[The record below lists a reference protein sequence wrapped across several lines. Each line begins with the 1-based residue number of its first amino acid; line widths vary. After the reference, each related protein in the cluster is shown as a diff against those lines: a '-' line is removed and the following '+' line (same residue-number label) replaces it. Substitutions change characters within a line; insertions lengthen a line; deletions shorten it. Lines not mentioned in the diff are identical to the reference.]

1 MVMEEEVDHRG
12 DELPPLT
19 KRSSNV
25 NLERILKLHK
35 PDFSAAPLTTT
46 GLWPIIRT
54 MMRYGHDHVMSRT
67 WYHNHGE
74 DPNDGPGVLAVAWHT
89 AGLIDPLLIVLKI
102 NKPYVFAG
110 RQDILTGPLIGW
122 WGRRMGVQP
131 LLRQAERL
139 RGFVDDETATRVN
152 SASML
157 TVASK
162 LAHGQASILLP
173 EGHSHSEWHIHRL
186 RTGPVRSALNAA
198 SLAREIGNDAPVIL
212 PVGLTFRDP
221 HAWFSDALVEFG
233 EPIHLPEL
241 PDKSHG
247 AKLLAGEW
255 VEPDKETTISVRN
268 EMRDRLGSL
277 TPDAP
282 DIDTWRAWL
291 LLGHIGAKL
300 DGKRLTTWQQEVLHG
315 RAIRDQMRGSS
326 NKVWQGPEACGEV
339 DLASTS
345 ELTERARKTAKTLHG
360 MGLDARASHP
370 ASTKLNLK
378 NIVLLLFL
386 IPLIA
391 VALPFTIVG
400 NGVQALVG
408 VMIAKFNSEAVDKR
422 TTFHMMPMM
431 LGTVLIRPLIHFS
444 TAVVIVR
451 MGYSLDIS
459 AYVMV
464 PLLIIILWLIT
475 DLSAFICRCFLRIS
489 CGIKRNFR
497 TYSASRSSG
506 WNSLIVE
513 FDELSGMLGALK

>member
-1 MVMEEEVDHRG
+1 MEEGVDHRG

-25 NLERILKLHK
+25 NLERILKFHK
-35 PDFSAAPLTTT
+35 PDFSDAHLTTT
-46 GLWPIIRT
+46 GFWPIIRT
-54 MMRYGHDHVMSRT
+54 MMQYGHDHVMSRT
-67 WYHNHGE
+67 WYHYHGK

-89 AGLIDPLLIVLKI
+89 AGMIDPLLIVLKI
-102 NKPYVFAG
+102 NKKFVFAG
-110 RQDILTGPLIGW
+110 RQDVLTGPIIGW

-173 EGHSHSEWHIHRL
+173 EGHSHSEWYIHRL

-198 SLAREIGNDAPVIL
+198 ALAREIGNDVPVIL

-221 HAWFSDALVEFG
+221 HAWFSEVLVEFA

-241 PDKSHG
+241 PDKNHG

-255 VEPDKETTISVRN
+255 VEPDKETTITVRN
-268 EMRDRLGSL
+268 EMRDRLGYL

-291 LLGHIGAKL
+291 LLGHL
-300 DGKRLTTWQQEVLHG
+300 DAELAGKRLTTWQQEVLHG

-326 NKVWQGPEACGEV
+326 DKVWQGPEACGEE

-345 ELTERARKTAKTLHG
+345 KLTECARKAAKTLHE

-370 ASTKLNLK
+370 TSAEINWK
-378 NIVLLLFL
+378 NIALALV
-386 IPLIA
+386 ITPLIA
-391 VALPFTIVG
+391 LALPFTIVG
-400 NGVQALVG
+400 NGIQSLIG
-408 VMIAKFNSEAVDKR
+408 FLLAKFNSEAVDKR
-422 TTFHMMPMM
+422 TTFHMMPTM
-431 LGTVLIRPLIHFS
+431 LGTVFIRPLIHIG
-444 TAVVIVR
+444 TALVLLR
-451 MGYSLDIS
+451 TGYFPEYS
-459 AYVMV
+459 AYIMV
-464 PLLIIILWLIT
+464 PALFLFLWFIT
-475 DLSAFICRCFLRIS
+475 DVSALACRGFLRIT
-489 CGIKRNFR
+489 IDIRRNFH
-497 TYSASRSSG
+497 TYSSSRTKG
-506 WNSLIVE
+506 WDSLRTE
-513 FDELSGMLGALK
+513 FDNLSEMLGALK

>member
-35 PDFSAAPLTTT
+35 PDFSDAHLTTT
-46 GLWPIIRT
+46 GFWPVIRT
-54 MMRYGHDHVMSRT
+54 MMRYGHDHVMSKT
-67 WYHNHGE
+67 WYHYHSE

-152 SASML
+152 SSSML

-173 EGHSHSEWHIHRL
+173 EGHSHSEWYIHRL

-198 SLAREIGNDAPVIL
+198 SLAREIGNDVPVIL

-221 HAWFSDALVEFG
+221 HAWFSDASVEFG
-233 EPIHLPEL
+233 EPIQLPEL
-241 PDKSHG
+241 PDKNHG

-255 VEPDKETTISVRN
+255 VEPDKETTIAVRN

-291 LLGHIGAKL
+291 LLGHIAAKS

-315 RAIRDQMRGSS
+315 RAIRDRMRGSS
-326 NKVWQGPEACGEV
+326 NKVWQGPEGCGEE

-345 ELTERARKTAKTLHG
+345 KITEKARKTAKTLHD
-360 MGLDARASHP
+360 MKLDARAYHP
-370 ASTKLNLK
+370 DSAKLNWK
-378 NIVLLLFL
+378 NIVLALVLM
-386 IPLIA
+386 PLIA
-391 VALPFTIVG
+391 VALPFTILG
-400 NGVQALVG
+400 NGIQATVG
-408 VMIAKFNSEAVDKR
+408 FMIAKFNSEAVDKR
-422 TTFHMMPMM
+422 TTFHMMTMM
-431 LGTVLIRPLIHFS
+431 LGTVLIRPIIHIS
-444 TAVVIVR
+444 TALLLLKA
-451 MGYSLDIS
+451 GYFPEYS
-459 AYVMV
+459 AYIMAPILVV
-464 PLLIIILWLIT
+464 ALWLIT
-475 DLSAFICRCFLRIS
+475 DVSTFLCRCFLRIS
-489 CGIKRNFR
+489 CGIRRNIR
-497 TYSASRSSG
+497 THSSSRSKG
-506 WNSLIVE
+506 WDSLRAE
-513 FDELSGMLGALK
+513 FEELSEMLGVLK

>member
-1 MVMEEEVDHRG
+1 MEEEVDHRG

-19 KRSSNV
+19 KRSRNI

-35 PDFSAAPLTTT
+35 PDFSDAHLTTT
-46 GLWPIIRT
+46 GFWPIIRT
-54 MMRYGHDHVMSRT
+54 MMGYGHDHVMSRT
-67 WYHNHGE
+67 WYHYHGE
-74 DPNDGPGVLAVAWHT
+74 DPNNGPGALAVAWHT

-102 NKPYVFAG
+102 NKPFVFAG
-110 RQDILTGPLIGW
+110 RQDILTGPIIGW

-173 EGHSHSEWHIHRL
+173 EGHSHSEWYIHRL

-198 SLAREIGNDAPVIL
+198 ALAREIGNDVPVIL

-233 EPIHLPEL
+233 EPIQLPEL
-241 PDKSHG
+241 PDKNHG
-247 AKLLAGEW
+247 AKLLAGDW
-255 VEPDKETTISVRN
+255 VEPDKETTIAVRD
-268 EMRDRLGSL
+268 EMRDRLGYL

-291 LLGHIGAKL
+291 LLGHITAKL
-300 DGKRLTTWQQEVLHG
+300 DGKRLTTWKQEVLHG
-315 RAIRDQMRGSS
+315 RAFRDQMRGTS
-326 NKVWQGPEACGEV
+326 NKVWQGPEGCGEE

-345 ELTERARKTAKTLHG
+345 KLSERARKAANTLHD

-370 ASTKLNLK
+370 DSAKINWK
-378 NIVLLLFL
+378 NIALALVLM
-386 IPLIA
+386 PLVA
-391 VALPFTIVG
+391 VALPFIIVG
-400 NGVQALVG
+400 NGLQALVG
-408 VMIAKFNSEAVDKR
+408 VTIAKFNSEAVDKK

-431 LGTVLIRPLIHFS
+431 LGTVLFRPLIHVG
-444 TAVVIVR
+444 TVLILLR
-451 MGYSLDIS
+451 MGYFSEYS
-459 AYVMV
+459 AYAMV
-464 PLLIIILWLIT
+464 PILTPILWLIT
-475 DLSAFICRCFLRIS
+475 DASAFLCRCFLRIS
-489 CGIKRNFR
+489 GGIKRNSR
-497 TYSASRSSG
+497 TYFASRSKG
-506 WNSLIVE
+506 WVSLRAE
-513 FDELSGMLGALK
+513 FDELSKMLGALK

>member
-1 MVMEEEVDHRG
+1 MEEEVDHRG

-35 PDFSAAPLTTT
+35 PDFSDARLTTT
-46 GLWPIIRT
+46 GFWPIIRT

-67 WYHNHGE
+67 WYHYHGE
-74 DPNDGPGVLAVAWHT
+74 DPNNGPGALAVAWHT

-110 RQDILTGPLIGW
+110 RQDILTGPIIGW

-131 LLRQAERL
+131 LLRQAERR
-139 RGFVDDETATRVN
+139 RGFVDDETATQVN

-173 EGHSHSEWHIHRL
+173 EGHSHSEWYIHRL

-198 SLAREIGNDAPVIL
+198 ALAREIGNDIPVIL

-221 HAWFSDALVEFG
+221 HAWFSDASVEFG
-233 EPIHLPEL
+233 EPIQLPEL
-241 PDKSHG
+241 PDKNHG

-255 VEPDKETTISVRN
+255 VEPDKETTIAVRD

-291 LLGHIGAKL
+291 LLGHIAAKS
-300 DGKRLTTWQQEVLHG
+300 DGKRLTNWQQEVLRG

-326 NKVWQGPEACGEV
+326 NKVWQGPEGCGEE

-345 ELTERARKTAKTLHG
+345 LLTERARKAAKTLHE
-360 MGLDARASHP
+360 MGLDARSSHP
-370 ASTKLNLK
+370 ESAKINWK
-378 NIVLLLFL
+378 NIALAL
-386 IPLIA
+386 ILTPLII
-391 VALPFTIVG
+391 VALPFTIIG
-400 NGVQALVG
+400 NGIQATVG
-408 VMIAKFNSEAVDKR
+408 FMIAKFNSEAVDKR

-431 LGTVLIRPLIHFS
+431 LGTVLIRPLVHFG
-444 TAVVIVR
+444 TVLMLLK
-451 MGYSLDIS
+451 MGCFSEYSPYFTVLILVPILWFITDIS
-459 AYVMV
+459 AS
-464 PLLIIILWLIT
+464 L
-475 DLSAFICRCFLRIS
+475 CRCFLRIYY
-489 CGIKRNFR
+489 GIKRNIR
-497 TYSASRSSG
+497 TNYSSRSTT
-506 WNSLIVE
+506 WDYLRAE
-513 FDELSGMLGALK
+513 FDELSEMLGALK

>member
-1 MVMEEEVDHRG
+1 MVMVEGVDHRG

-35 PDFSAAPLTTT
+35 PDFSDSHLTTT

-74 DPNDGPGVLAVAWHT
+74 DPNNGPGVLAVAWHT

-102 NKPYVFAG
+102 DKPYVFAG

-139 RGFVDDETATRVN
+139 RGFVDDETATQVN

-173 EGHSHSEWHIHRL
+173 EGHSHSEWYIHRL

-198 SLAREIGNDAPVIL
+198 SLARELGNDIPVIL

-221 HAWFSDALVEFG
+221 HAWFSDASVEFG
-233 EPIHLPEL
+233 EPIQLPEL
-241 PDKSHG
+241 PDKNHG

-255 VEPDKETTISVRN
+255 VEPDKETTITVRN

-300 DGKRLTTWQQEVLHG
+300 DGKQLTTWQQEVLHG

-326 NKVWQGPEACGEV
+326 NKVWQGPEACGEE

-345 ELTERARKTAKTLHG
+345 KLTDRARKTAKTLHE
-360 MGLDARASHP
+360 MGLDARAFHP
-370 ASTKLNLK
+370 ISAKLNWK
-378 NIVLLLFL
+378 NIALALVLA
-386 IPLIA
+386 PLIA

-400 NGVQALVG
+400 NGIQALVG

-431 LGTVLIRPLIHFS
+431 LGTVLIRPLIHFG
-444 TAVVIVR
+444 TALILLW
-451 MGYSLDIS
+451 MDYFSEYSS
-459 AYVMV
+459 YVMV
-464 PLLIIILWLIT
+464 VILTPILWLIT
-475 DLSAFICRCFLRIS
+475 DVSAFLCRCYLRIL
-489 CGIKRNFR
+489 CDIRRNFH
-497 TYSASRSSG
+497 TYSSSRSKS
-506 WNSLIVE
+506 WNSIKVE
-513 FDELSGMLGALK
+513 FNELSETLGALK